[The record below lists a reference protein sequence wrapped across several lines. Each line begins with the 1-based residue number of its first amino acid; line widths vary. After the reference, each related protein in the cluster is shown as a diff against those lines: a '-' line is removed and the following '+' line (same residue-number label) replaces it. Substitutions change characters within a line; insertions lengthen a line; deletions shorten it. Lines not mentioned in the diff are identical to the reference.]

1 MRIGTFQWLGTNLV
15 LDQMRVCFCFQWL
28 WLVVLTVPF
37 ILLLNILE
45 SCGLVQVPELK
56 PKQIYGKMMSGI
68 SMSGTSVP
76 VSGAMGSGCARG
88 RG

>member
-1 MRIGTFQWLGTNLV
+1 MAWDNLV

-28 WLVVLTVPF
+28 WLVVLTMPF
-37 ILLLNILE
+37 ILLFNILV

-56 PKQIYGKMMSGI
+56 RKQIYGKTVSGI
-68 SMSGTSVP
+68 SM
-76 VSGAMGSGCARG
+76 SGAMGSGCARG